1 MRACARDASLTQ
13 QYPSFSAHTPREL
26 RGVHRHGVRALAWNA
41 DGHALISCGPERN
54 ARVWQSERGNDMRA
68 SRELVGHKENIAA
81 IACDPAHPEL
91 VATGSDDKSVRLWD
105 IRSAKPVKVV
115 STPGSNINLAFH
127 PEGRYLVAGD
137 KNETVSLIDTAQGKI
152 AHTIKN
158 GMADRQ
164 EINELAWS
172 PDGSLLL
179 LPMGNGSVSFLRAP
193 KAVSGAAPGSGEDE
207 NAISNWER
215 VLEQPSHPAAIFC
228 IQWDPSARYVAT
240 AAADS
245 TIALWEAA
253 DWTNLQVFSSLKYP
267 ARTLGFS
274 HDGEWLASG
283 GEDSEVSI
291 VRMASTMREATN
303 RCADVHRNRARRA
316 HTACSSDNQRA
327 GVAPHAKPTCVQ
339 RHGSVVRRHGS
350 RRRRCGRPGHSAA
363 HLALWNAIV

>member
-1 MRACARDASLTQ
+1 M
-13 QYPSFSAHTPREL
+13 
-26 RGVHRHGVRALAWNA
+26 RALAWNA

-127 PEGRYLVAGD
+127 PDGRYLVAGD

-193 KAVSGAAPGSGEDE
+193 KAVSWAAPGSGDEE
-207 NAISNWER
+207 NAVTNWER

-291 VRMASTMREATN
+291 VRITSAMREPADP
-303 RCADVHRNRARRA
+303 CADVHRNRARGA

-327 GVAPHAKPTCVQ
+327 SVAPNAKPTCV
-339 RHGSVVRRHGS
+339 
-350 RRRRCGRPGHSAA
+350 
-363 HLALWNAIV
+363 